1 MAPGCP
7 ANPDLSA
14 FARVVEPFR
23 VMDIL
28 ARAQAAER
36 AGRDIIHLEV
46 GEPDFPTPPPV
57 IAAGRAA
64 LAAGD
69 TRYTPAHGTRTLR
82 EAISNDYQRRHGA
95 EVDPDRIVITAG
107 ASAAILLALAA
118 GVNPGEQVLLP
129 DPGYACNR
137 QFVAARGAIP
147 VGLPVQAEHGF
158 QPTPESIA
166 GAWGAGTRAVLL
178 GSPANPTGTC
188 LSHERLAAIV
198 EVVRERGGLVI
209 MDEIYAQI
217 VFDRPEPSAA
227 AGFADVVVINSFSKY
242 FAMTGWRLGWMVV
255 PEHWVDPVRRLA
267 QNLFVAP
274 STMAQT
280 AALEAFAPETEALLQ
295 TQVRELRGR
304 RDVLLEALPGL
315 GLEVQA
321 RPEGAFY
328 IYADCT
334 AHGTDSEAL
343 CARILDEAGVALT
356 PGTDFSPTRGRD
368 YLRIAYTQS
377 ETRLREAAERLRAAL

>member
-1 MAPGCP
+1 MRDP
-7 ANPDLSA
+7 ALSG
-14 FARVVEPFR
+14 FAEVVEPFR

-36 AGRDIIHLEV
+36 TGRDIIHLEV
-46 GEPDFPTPPPV
+46 GEPDFPTPPLV

-64 LAAGD
+64 LAEGD
-69 TRYTPAHGTRTLR
+69 TRYTPAHGTQALR
-82 EAISNDYQRRHGA
+82 EALSADYRRRHGA
-95 EVDPDRIVITAG
+95 EVDPERIVITAG

-118 GVNPGEQVLLP
+118 GVNPGEEVLLP

-137 QFVAARGAIP
+137 QFVAARGATP
-147 VGLPVQAEHGF
+147 VGLPVQAEHAF
-158 QPTPESIA
+158 QPTAESIA
-166 GAWGAGTRAVLL
+166 AAWSAHTRAVLL

-188 LSHERLAAIV
+188 LSRDRLAAIV

-217 VFDRPEPSAA
+217 VFDTPEPSAA
-227 AGFADVVVINSFSKY
+227 AGFPDVVVINSFSKY

-255 PEHWVDPVRRLA
+255 PETWVNPVRRLA

-274 STMAQT
+274 ASMAQT
-280 AALEAFAPETEALLQ
+280 AALAAFAPETEALLQ
-295 TQVRELRGR
+295 SRVRELKRR

-334 AHGTDSEAL
+334 AHAPDSEVL
-343 CARILDEAGVALT
+343 CARILDTVGVALT
-356 PGTDFSPTRGRD
+356 PGTDFSPSRGRD

-377 ETRLREAAERLRAAL
+377 EARLREAVERLRGLL